1 MVTNLSTPVT
11 SKQTAKNAV
20 SRFVA
25 PLCTGVHKDNSW
37 AAVHQLFRSI
47 TALGGVVEI
56 MRTEYFN
63 NAAGKRW
70 YLDLEANGFKF
81 SGILTAS
88 FSDAPNGEI
97 YDLVLTF

>member
-1 MVTNLSTPVT
+1 MTSNFSTPVS
-11 SKQTAKNAV
+11 SKKIAQNTV
-20 SRFVA
+20 SRIVA
-25 PLCTGVHKDNSW
+25 PFCTGMHRDNSW

-56 MRTEYFN
+56 MKTEYFD

-81 SGILTAS
+81 PAVLTAS
-88 FSDAPNGEI
+88 FSDCKNGDV
-97 YDLVLTF
+97 YDLTLTF